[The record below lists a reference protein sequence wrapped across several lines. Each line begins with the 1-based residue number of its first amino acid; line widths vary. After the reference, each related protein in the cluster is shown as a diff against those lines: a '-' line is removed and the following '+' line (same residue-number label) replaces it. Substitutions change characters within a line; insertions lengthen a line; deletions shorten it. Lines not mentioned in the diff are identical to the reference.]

1 MMKELFT
8 ALLCGFAI
16 AGQTRA
22 QEVVVVREANPTER
36 VEPVSEGTDSELETA
51 TGMKSQVHE
60 KKSASST
67 LTLEQMRMA
76 GALAAER
83 QKKQTPAEQTNSVG
97 GSSLQGPKAATLAE
111 RQKTETRVE
120 QANAHRAPT
129 AQTTNSEALSPGPVR
144 PMMLESRRQEPAASH
159 PAKAEVSGGQT
170 NVPQSANRALRKKE
184 PVVFG
189 PNRNPM
195 ATPLPTPAQSAPS
208 ALHLTSPEQET
219 RKDSGQA
226 ITKESVQVIEKEKTA
241 RRIRP
246 VTHYSY
252 KTPEGKKESVPVIT
266 HYYPKRFVYPFGK
279 VDRHIDRKL
288 MQAATIAQ
296 ERAHAH
302 SRSMCWHY
310 VKEAL
315 LASGVIDS
323 RPKSE
328 LAKDAAQ
335 DLVSNYGFKK
345 IPVKDPFAAPIGSVL
360 VYGANR
366 AAGHVE
372 IRTKDGFVS
381 DFCSKTPSPRPL
393 LGVYAKL

>member
-1 MMKELFT
+1 LPIAPNLFITAALMLKELFT
-8 ALLCGFAI
+8 ALLCSFAI
-16 AGQTRA
+16 AGQMRA
-22 QEVVVVREANPTER
+22 QEVVVAREAKPNPTER
-36 VEPVSEGTDSELETA
+36 VAPVSEGTDSESETV
-51 TGMKSQVHE
+51 TKTKSQGRE
-60 KKSASST
+60 KKSASSIIT
-67 LTLEQMRMA
+67 VEQMRMA

-83 QKKQTPAEQTNSVG
+83 QKKQTPAEQTSSVG

-144 PMMLESRRQEPAASH
+144 PTMLESGKQEPAASH
-159 PAKAEVSGGQT
+159 PAKAG
-170 NVPQSANRALRKKE
+170 A
-184 PVVFG
+184 
-189 PNRNPM
+189 
-195 ATPLPTPAQSAPS
+195 
-208 ALHLTSPEQET
+208 
-219 RKDSGQA
+219 
-226 ITKESVQVIEKEKTA
+226 KTA
-241 RRIRP
+241 KGIRP

-266 HYYPKRFVYPFGK
+266 HYYPKRFVYPFAK
-279 VDRHIDRKL
+279 VDRHIDSKL

-345 IPVKDPFAAPIGSVL
+345 LSVRDPFEAPVGSVL